1 MCIITNVRAMDST
14 KASDLNEINKRKEEK
29 YIYIYREKALVKK
42 RFRFCST
49 TKKKKEE
56 RKEIKSR
63 VGLMQ
68 N

>member
-1 MCIITNVRAMDST
+1 MDST

-29 YIYIYREKALVKK
+29 YIYIEREKALVKK
-42 RFRFCST
+42 RFRFVPPL
-49 TKKKKEE
+49 KKKEE